1 MPKPFFFFL
10 FYSKICS
17 VLWSAFLQSAFIIV
31 VLRSFQIC
39 SIQWLKPR
47 IKNLKVEVQKG
58 NFNISK
64 YMFFRKL
71 SCFWKKIS
79 TTLENCSVTLKK
91 PTISGRKSCQFPAFI
106 TPLKPWNYSRRLRLD
121 VSLRRCFQDLLCKP
135 GRQEKPLL
143 QRKNCVNVV
152 FNVNKTSTICACQKL

>member
-1 MPKPFFFFL
+1 MVKEGKGGAKAFFFFL
-10 FYSKICS
+10 FYLKIYS

-39 SIQWLKPR
+39 SIRWLKPR

-71 SCFWKKIS
+71 SCFWKKKQVQP
-79 TTLENCSVTLKK
+79 LEIVQLHWKSQQSVVEKV
-91 PTISGRKSCQFPAFI
+91 
-106 TPLKPWNYSRRLRLD
+106 
-121 VSLRRCFQDLLCKP
+121 VSSPHL
-135 GRQEKPLL
+135 
-143 QRKNCVNVV
+143 
-152 FNVNKTSTICACQKL
+152 SHH

>member
-1 MPKPFFFFL
+1 MFRGMNNALLVGILLKRRKGGCQSFFSFFL
-10 FYSKICS
+10 FYLKIYS

-39 SIQWLKPR
+39 SIRWLKPR

-71 SCFWKKIS
+71 SCFWKKTS
-79 TTLENCSVTLKK
+79 TTLGNCSVTLKK
-91 PTISGRKSCQFPAFI
+91 PTISGRKSSQFPAFI
-106 TPLKPWNYSRRLRLD
+106 TSLKPWNYSRRLRLD
-121 VSLRRCFQDLLCKP
+121 VSAETLLS
-135 GRQEKPLL
+135 GSA
-143 QRKNCVNVV
+143 V
-152 FNVNKTSTICACQKL
+152 